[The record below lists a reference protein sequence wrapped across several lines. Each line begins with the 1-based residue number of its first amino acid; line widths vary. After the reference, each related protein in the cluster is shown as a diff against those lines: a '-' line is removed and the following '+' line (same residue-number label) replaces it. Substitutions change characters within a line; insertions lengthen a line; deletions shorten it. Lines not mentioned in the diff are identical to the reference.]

1 MTNMSDELVRENYHG
16 KGRVTRREE
25 EVLQRWQELLH
36 LLDKHKTNLTMLC
49 GLMAMLREID
59 TVMATIADLHVSTSE
74 PFGYL
79 LLHRDT
85 CTAPELTFD
94 CLVVW
99 QCHRIAVCSD

>member
-25 EVLQRWQELLH
+25 EVLQRWQELLQ
-36 LLDKHKTNLTMLC
+36 LLDKHKTNLTLLC

-74 PFGYL
+74 LFRYL
-79 LLHRDT
+79 WLLRDT
-85 CTAPELTFD
+85 CTAFELTFA
-94 CLVVW
+94 CLV
-99 QCHRIAVCSD
+99 